1 MRTALWIARRY
12 LLAPSHGYATFINWV
27 SFVGL
32 ALGVTILTVVL
43 SVMNG
48 FDREITGRLLTAVP
62 HALVT
67 SRNGGAPD
75 IDRLRSVAGVVQ
87 VQRFFQAQAMLTR
100 GGSVHFLALA
110 AFDAAGV
117 RGMSGLLRQE
127 ALERLLATPGGI
139 VLGAN
144 LAQGARLAHRR
155 SGGAGAVQ
163 AARRWR
169 AAGGGA
175 RSPWP
180 ARSPLAQARTP
191 PWAWCLRDDI
201 LRLGLE
207 NAGVDGWRLRLR
219 DPIAAPAMVAAVRAA
234 AGGDA
239 EVRFWM
245 EDYGALFRAVKI
257 EKAMMFALLGLI
269 VAIAAF
275 NIVSGQAMLVNDKRG
290 DAALLAT
297 LGTPARPLGG
307 GVLPAR
313 VRRGVPGR
321 GRGPRRRRAAGDQ
334 RERGG
339 GAAARRARR
348 QHHRRHLVLGSALA
362 CAGGGLDGHRRPRP
376 WAFPR
381 WRWRGRPSRRPGR
394 IRRTR
399 CTRRNGA
406 ASSRAQPAGATSLPT
421 LAQAAKQ
428 MQTPQLAGGDKPR
441 KPARATAQHAAEQQR
456 PPHLR
461 EPLAQ
466 PRPAER
472 EGLVVNLQA
481 EQPSAE
487 LVGED
492 ATPAPT
498 SPDW

>member
-1 MRTALWIARRY
+1 MSGPWRPRHRLRTALWIARRY

-110 AFDAAGV
+110 AFDAAGA

-127 ALERLLATPGGI
+127 VLEKLLATPGGI
-139 VLGAN
+139 VLGA
-144 LAQGARLAHRR
+144 
-155 SGGAGAVQ
+155 S
-163 AARRWR
+163 
-169 AAGGGA
+169 
-175 RSPWP
+175 
-180 ARSPLAQARTP
+180 LAQAHGLRTGDP
-191 PWAWCLRDDI
+191 VVLVLSKPRGGGVRPVVARFSLAGTFAIGASPDATLGVVLRDDI

-219 DPIAAPAMVAAVRAA
+219 DPIAAPAMVAAVREA

-297 LGTPARPLGG
+297 LGAPRGLLVVVFFLQGFGVAFLGVAAG
-307 GVLPAR
+307 LAAGVLLAINANA
-313 VRRGVPGR
+313 VVALLQGVLGANIIDGTWFSQVPSHV
-321 GRGPRRRRAAGDQ
+321 RAADLTAIAG
-334 RERGG
+334 
-339 GAAARRARR
+339 
-348 QHHRRHLVLGSALA
+348 LGLGLSALA
-362 CAGGGLDGHRRPRP
+362 VAWPALK
-376 WAFPR
+376 A
-381 WRWRGRPSRRPGR
+381 
-394 IRRTR
+394 TR
-399 CTRRNGA
+399 EN
-406 ASSRAQPAGATSLPT
+406 PADAL
-421 LAQAAKQ
+421 
-428 MQTPQLAGGDKPR
+428 
-441 KPARATAQHAAEQQR
+441 H
-456 PPHLR
+456 
-461 EPLAQ
+461 
-466 PRPAER
+466 
-472 EGLVVNLQA
+472 
-481 EQPSAE
+481 SA
-487 LVGED
+487 
-492 ATPAPT
+492 
-498 SPDW
+498 

>member
-139 VLGAN
+139 VLGA
-144 LAQGARLAHRR
+144 
-155 SGGAGAVQ
+155 S
-163 AARRWR
+163 
-169 AAGGGA
+169 
-175 RSPWP
+175 
-180 ARSPLAQARTP
+180 LAQAHGLRTGDP
-191 PWAWCLRDDI
+191 VVLVLSKPHGGGVRPVVARFALAGTFAIGASPDATLGVVLRDDI

-297 LGTPARPLGG
+297 LGAPRGLLVVVFFLQGFGVAFLGVAAG
-307 GVLPAR
+307 LAAGVLLAINANA
-313 VRRGVPGR
+313 VVALLQGVLGANIIDGTWFSQVPSHV
-321 GRGPRRRRAAGDQ
+321 RAADLTAIAG
-334 RERGG
+334 
-339 GAAARRARR
+339 
-348 QHHRRHLVLGSALA
+348 LGLGLSALA
-362 CAGGGLDGHRRPRP
+362 VAWPALK
-376 WAFPR
+376 A
-381 WRWRGRPSRRPGR
+381 
-394 IRRTR
+394 TR
-399 CTRRNGA
+399 EN
-406 ASSRAQPAGATSLPT
+406 PADAL
-421 LAQAAKQ
+421 
-428 MQTPQLAGGDKPR
+428 
-441 KPARATAQHAAEQQR
+441 H
-456 PPHLR
+456 
-461 EPLAQ
+461 
-466 PRPAER
+466 
-472 EGLVVNLQA
+472 
-481 EQPSAE
+481 SA
-487 LVGED
+487 
-492 ATPAPT
+492 
-498 SPDW
+498 